1 MSSQRLLTILL
12 FACLPM
18 ACTLEPRG
26 ATPPPEPR
34 VIVQSAPPSEAEQL
48 LAYAAKLRRLS
59 PREFTVERDQLRANV
74 LKDRSNPA
82 QAQFNRIKYALLLTV
97 AVSLGTSASD
107 DAELIGTLEP
117 IVGTAGF
124 SADNELRVI
133 ANLIYSMA
141 QERRKLRDQLRETNA
156 RIALAKREDNR
167 DAEIRALR
175 AQVEELEKNLQ
186 ALKSI
191 ERSVN
196 RRAEPAAK

>member
-34 VIVQSAPPSEAEQL
+34 VIVQSAPSSEAEQL

-191 ERSVN
+191 DRSVN

>member
-191 ERSVN
+191 DRSVN

>member
-133 ANLIYSMA
+133 ANLVYSMA

-191 ERSVN
+191 DRSVN